1 MVAENKN
8 KSYMLIAV
16 LAVIWGS
23 SFILMKRA
31 LLVYTPYQVGS
42 LRLFFA
48 FLFMLPFIVRHF
60 GVIEKSKIK
69 YLVATGFLGNG
80 IPSILFPLA
89 QTRISSGL
97 AGMINTLTP
106 IFTLIVGM
114 LIFGMK
120 VGRQRLI
127 GLFIGLF
134 GAILLIFFKTGG
146 IGLDST
152 SAYALFVVL
161 ATVCYAFSVNILRY
175 KLTNMDALRI
185 TGFAIFFTGIPM
197 GIYAFSTDI
206 IPRTFHTEGA
216 AFSLLCIVALGVFST
231 ALSTVFF
238 NQLIKLSGALSAA
251 SVTYLI
257 PIVAVIW
264 GFLDHE
270 QLGVFHFIGMAA
282 ILFGVYVVN
291 RQK

>member
-1 MVAENKN
+1 MENKN
-8 KSYMLIAV
+8 KSYILIAL

-42 LRLFFA
+42 LRLFTA
-48 FLFMLPFIVRHF
+48 LLFMLPFIIRHF
-60 GVIEKSKIK
+60 GIIEKPKIK
-69 YLVATGFLGNG
+69 YLIATGFLGNG

-134 GAILLIFFKTGG
+134 GAILLIFFNTGG
-146 IGLDST
+146 IALDST
-152 SAYALFVVL
+152 NAYALFVVL

-175 KLTNMDALRI
+175 KLTKMDALRI
-185 TGFAIFFTGIPM
+185 SGFAIFFTGIPM
-197 GIYAFSTDI
+197 GIYAFSTDF
-206 IPRTFHTEGA
+206 IPRTIQTEGA
-216 AFSLLCIVALGVFST
+216 AFSLLCIIALGVFST
-231 ALSTVFF
+231 ALSTIFF

-270 QLGVFHFIGMAA
+270 QLGVFHFIGMAS

>member
-1 MVAENKN
+1 MENKN
-8 KSYMLIAV
+8 KSYILIAL

-42 LRLFFA
+42 LRLFTA
-48 FLFMLPFIVRHF
+48 LLFMLPFIIKHF
-60 GVIEKSKIK
+60 GIIEKPKIK
-69 YLVATGFLGNG
+69 YLIATGFLGNG

-134 GAILLIFFKTGG
+134 GAILLIFFNTGG
-146 IGLDST
+146 IALDST
-152 SAYALFVVL
+152 NAYALFVVL

-175 KLTNMDALRI
+175 KLTKMDALRI
-185 TGFAIFFTGIPM
+185 SGFAIFFTGIPM
-197 GIYAFSTDI
+197 GIYAFSTDF
-206 IPRTFHTEGA
+206 IPRTIQTEGA
-216 AFSLLCIVALGVFST
+216 AFSLLCIIALGVFST
-231 ALSTVFF
+231 ALSTIFF

-270 QLGVFHFIGMAA
+270 QLGVFHFIGMAS